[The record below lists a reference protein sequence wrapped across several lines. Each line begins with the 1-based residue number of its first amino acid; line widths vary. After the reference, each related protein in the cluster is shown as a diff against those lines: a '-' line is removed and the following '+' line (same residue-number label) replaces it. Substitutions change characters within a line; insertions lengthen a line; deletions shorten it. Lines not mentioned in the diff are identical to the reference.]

1 MIIHKRCTV
10 CHQDIGDNGVE
21 QYKNCGLTVH
31 SECAEFVKSFDCPQ
45 CAEELAIGA
54 VEF

>member
-1 MIIHKRCTV
+1 MLVHKRCTV
-10 CHQDIGDNGVE
+10 CHEDIGENEAELCG
-21 QYKNCGLTVH
+21 NCGLTVH
-31 SECAEFVKSFDCPQ
+31 TKCAAFVQTFDCPE